1 MDRNGGNVQFSC
13 MSRVTKTKLI
23 LLVALMLGGSSVVA
37 QWLPSSPLRITRL
50 DFSGTLEWS
59 NRICP
64 ALPVYEVLR
73 ANSPTGAWQHHLYV
87 TNQQSVPLTNALGS
101 SPGEVFHR
109 LALVGD
115 TPMTFD
121 YNFTD
126 GFFETVSGQLRF
138 GIVNMGS
145 NHWVCSSSDPEFGS
159 SGHPVGSGTLYGGL
173 TRDALGSY
181 IVRLKFTPGSE
192 GYFLEGKLH
201 QSTSNGQCDCDSL
214 SGTVYLSGF
223 AGNTPIGTFTATR
236 VP

>member
-1 MDRNGGNVQFSC
+1 MDRNGGNVQFSA

-23 LLVALMLGGSSVVA
+23 LLVALMLGGLPLIA
-37 QWLPSSPLRITRL
+37 QLVPSSPLRITRL
-50 DFSGTLEWS
+50 DFSETLEWS

-87 TNQQSVPLTNALGS
+87 TNQQSVLLTNAPGT
-101 SPGEVFHR
+101 SPGAVFHR
-109 LALVGD
+109 LALVSD

-121 YNFTD
+121 YSFSD
-126 GFFETVSGQLRF
+126 GFSETVSGQLRF
-138 GIVNMGS
+138 GLVNTTS
-145 NHWVCSSSDPEFGS
+145 NHWVCTSSDPGFGG

-173 TRDALGSY
+173 TRDTLGNY

-192 GYFLEGKLH
+192 GYFLEGYLH
-201 QSTSNGQCDCDSL
+201 QSTVNGPCSSDRMA
-214 SGTVYLSGF
+214 GTAYLSGF
-223 AGNTPIGTFTATR
+223 AGHTAIGTFTATR